1 MAFQLFPSFSFD
13 ESNVG
18 PRPVRT
24 AVLDRIGLVGV
35 FSRGPAT
42 PQIVGPKDAE
52 TLFGLDNAEGS
63 AHLQAIL
70 DQGVTDMV
78 ISRVLPLGAPQKGTV
93 KLEGTV
99 TTAGTLTVKL
109 TSTQEFAGSSS
120 LVTVDAPVV
129 LSVGMTAAQA
139 AEAIKNAVV
148 LAGAAITA
156 SAEGDKVLFASRAN
170 TNNISKVE
178 FAVSDGLAGL
188 SVEDEAGVVDYLA
201 DDLLLTGGIDD
212 PLPAQAVIKNT
223 AAANMIQL
231 EVIWPGTSG
240 ESITATVAPGFEP
253 DTMDLTLQLPDPD
266 GGEFPLIKEVY
277 KGMSLKDLYDTDKLV
292 ALRGSSLVRAKLVGS
307 GTPETKTA
315 LAPLAFTNASDGD
328 PAGAVF
334 EDYIAALDKLKDVQC
349 TVLVVPG
356 EKANLS
362 LAQKMALNEAVITMA
377 ENSGN
382 DMGELNGLRIA
393 VVSAPRGMAVSDL
406 AALKASNYI
415 PNSKRA
421 VMVAGWGTSARLPKF
436 KRFGIDPAAVYA
448 GHLVATP
455 PQISPAARTSS
466 PFIRG
471 LTEVDTPIGNVAS
484 NEITK
489 YRLDAIIV
497 DPVTGGLHMLNGRST
512 ASDNAWYW
520 ICFRRVYDR
529 IRMDIFFNFQFIKSE
544 PSSRAMD
551 TVIQDSINAYLDIK
565 MTERL
570 IAGYNPCVSD
580 DSNNPAAVRAAG
592 IRYVDFAIEPYFP
605 NDFVQFNIARV
616 LQASVR
622 LA

>member
-35 FSRGPAT
+35 FSRGPAM
-42 PQIVGPKDAE
+42 PQIVGPKEAE
-52 TLFGLDNAEGS
+52 TLFGLDSAEGS

-70 DQGVTDMV
+70 DQGVTDLV
-78 ISRVLPLGAPQKGTV
+78 ISRVLPLGARQMGQV
-93 KLEGTV
+93 KL
-99 TTAGTLTVKL
+99 AGTASAAGTIMVTLT
-109 TSTQEFAGSSS
+109 TESAFAGESSID
-120 LVTVDAPVV
+120 VIEAPVAV
-129 LSVGMTAAQA
+129 SASMTAAQV
-139 AEAIKNAVV
+139 AEAMKNAVV
-148 LAGAAITA
+148 IAGAGI
-156 SAEGDKVLFASRAN
+156 SAEVEDDVVVFSTRKN
-170 TNNISKVE
+170 TNNVALVS
-178 FAVSDGLAGL
+178 FAVVEVAGISITDSAEEIDFTAESL
-188 SVEDEAGVVDYLA
+188 VLEGGV
-201 DDLLLTGGIDD
+201 DD
-212 PLPAQAVIKNT
+212 PLPAQAIIKNL
-223 AAANMIQL
+223 AGEDMIRL

-240 ESITATVAPGFEP
+240 ETVTATVAPGFED
-253 DTMDLTLQLPDPD
+253 DTLDLTLELPDPD

-277 KGMSLKDLYDTDKLV
+277 RGMSLTDLYDTDKLA
-292 ALRGSSLVRAKLVGS
+292 ALRGSNLVRGQIVATGV
-307 GTPETKTA
+307 PETKT
-315 LAPLAFTNASDGD
+315 LSAPLAFTNASDGD
-328 PAGAVF
+328 PDGAVF
-334 EDYIAALDKLKDVQC
+334 DDYIAALDKLKDIQC

-356 EKANLS
+356 EKAGLS
-362 LAQKMALNEAVITMA
+362 LAEKMALNEAVVTMA

-415 PNSKRA
+415 PNSKRT

-455 PQISPAARTSS
+455 AQISPAARSSS

-471 LTEVDTPIGNVAS
+471 LTEVDTPVGNVAA

-544 PSSRAMD
+544 PSSKAMD
-551 TVIQDSINAYLDIK
+551 DVIERSINGYLDLK
-565 MTERL
+565 MQERL
-570 IAGYNPCVSD
+570 IAGYNKAVSN

-592 IRYVDFAIEPYFP
+592 IRYVDFAIQPYFP

>member
-24 AVLDRIGLVGV
+24 AALDRIGLVGV
-35 FSRGPAT
+35 FSRGPVN
-42 PQIVGPKDAE
+42 PQIVGPKEAE
-52 TLFGLDNAEGS
+52 TLYGLDSTEGS

-70 DQGVTDMV
+70 DQGVTDLV
-78 ISRVLPLGAPQKGTV
+78 ISRVLPLGAPQQGKMLIGGGV
-93 KLEGTV
+93 IDPGTV
-99 TTAGTLTVKL
+99 TLTLSLDAEIVLVEVPVL
-109 TSTQEFAGSSS
+109 T
-120 LVTVDAPVV
+120 
-129 LSVGMTAAQA
+129 GMSAAQV
-139 AEAIKNAVV
+139 AEEIKNQVV
-148 LAGAAITA
+148 LAGAPITA
-156 SAEGDKVLFASRAN
+156 EQDDDVITFKTRKN
-170 TNNISKVE
+170 TNNLAMINAQLGDVTGISLTSE
-178 FAVSDGLAGL
+178 DGSVDFTADELTL
-188 SVEDEAGVVDYLA
+188 S
-201 DDLLLTGGIDD
+201 GGIDN
-212 PLPAQAVIKNT
+212 PAPAQAVIKNT
-223 AAANMIQL
+223 ADADMIRL

-240 ESITATVAPGFEP
+240 ESITAKVAPGFESG
-253 DTMDLTLQLPDPD
+253 TMDLELSMANPE
-266 GGEFPLIKEVY
+266 GGSQPLMREVY
-277 KGMSLKDLYDTDKLV
+277 RGMSLTDLYDTDKLA
-292 ALRGSSLVRAKLVGS
+292 ALRGSNLVRGQIVAS
-307 GTPETKTA
+307 GTPETRTA
-315 LAPLAFTNASDGD
+315 LNPLAFTNASDGD

-334 EDYIAALDKLKDVQC
+334 EDYIAALNKLEDIQC

-362 LAQKMALNEAVITMA
+362 MAEKMALNEAVITMA
-377 ENSGN
+377 ENSDN
-382 DMGELNGLRIA
+382 EMGELNGLRIA
-393 VVSAPRGMAVSDL
+393 VISAPRGMAVSDL
-406 AALKASNYI
+406 AALKAANYI
-415 PNSKRA
+415 PNSKRT
-421 VMVAGWGTSARLPKF
+421 VMVAGWGTSARLPRF

-489 YRLDAIIV
+489 YRLDAIIL

-565 MTERL
+565 LQERL
-570 IAGYNPCVSD
+570 IAGYNPAVSD

-605 NDFVQFNIARV
+605 NDFVQFNITRV